1 MVNVNHSV
9 YNNKSPNGNLY
20 DESTLAAALSAD
32 VAEEEVALR
41 PLPHHITAVYAY
53 GWTLLGRSALVK
65 LAIGVHLRRYGVL
78 LSASKVGVIQTQN
91 VALRVSLHFFDPFE
105 PRHFILGGPSP
116 VSFFTL

>member
-1 MVNVNHSV
+1 MK
-9 YNNKSPNGNLY
+9 KSPTGHL
-20 DESTLAAALSAD
+20 STLSALVAALSAD

-91 VALRVSLHFFDPFE
+91 VSLHFFDPFE